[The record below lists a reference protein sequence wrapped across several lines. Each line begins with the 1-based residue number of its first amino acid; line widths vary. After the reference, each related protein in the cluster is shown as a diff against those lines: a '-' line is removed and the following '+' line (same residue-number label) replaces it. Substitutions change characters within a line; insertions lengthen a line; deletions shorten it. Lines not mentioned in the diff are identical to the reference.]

1 MKRLFGLFLTFVL
14 CISLTPSVDA
24 YSNDLV
30 QFIGDS
36 YTQGYTSEGM
46 IVGYNLW
53 YVQVC
58 RKAHLKYT
66 AASYGGVGFVK
77 ESDARTFS
85 TLLDEG
91 KGKRNAKYV
100 VITGGYNDKDYS
112 YKTIKNKV
120 YETVKK
126 AQTLYPKAKVYVG
139 MTGDSVNKHFKTVIQ
154 AYKDGT
160 KEAGGTYIT
169 NSENAL
175 NGNQSYFSSD
185 GHHPNKYGQRALG
198 ETIGGYFMKCNN
210 VPVYT
215 KAASI
220 KIGAGIYAVK
230 NRHFINITGL
240 YDNYYM
246 VNGIVD
252 TSKTG
257 IVENDGEYYKMDEGK
272 VDTSYTGIWSY
283 NDQQYYLTNGHTDK
297 TMTGSIKANKT
308 WYYVENGV
316 VANKDT
322 LMQID
327 DQWYYVHQGKMDK
340 SYTGLVEY
348 NGQNYY
354 VVNGMVDFSKTGM
367 IHMNGQLC
375 YIKNGVLENS
385 YSNSNLYNG
394 SWYYIHGDEIR
405 WLK

>member
-58 RKAHLKYT
+58 HKAHLKYT

-77 ESDARTFS
+77 ESDGRTFS

-139 MTGDSVNKHFKTVIQ
+139 MTGDSVNEHFKTVIQ

-160 KEAGGTYIT
+160 KEAGGIYIT

-175 NGNQSYFSSD
+175 NGNQNYFSSD

-240 YDNYYM
+240 
-246 VNGIVD
+246 
-252 TSKTG
+252 S
-257 IVENDGEYYKMDEGK
+257 
-272 VDTSYTGIWSY
+272 
-283 NDQQYYLTNGHTDK
+283 DK
-297 TMTGSIKANKT
+297 
-308 WYYVENGV
+308 
-316 VANKDT
+316 
-322 LMQID
+322 L
-327 DQWYYVHQGKMDK
+327 
-340 SYTGLVEY
+340 
-348 NGQNYY
+348 
-354 VVNGMVDFSKTGM
+354 
-367 IHMNGQLC
+367 
-375 YIKNGVLENS
+375 YIS
-385 YSNSNLYNG
+385 F
-394 SWYYIHGDEIR
+394 
-405 WLK
+405 

>member
-58 RKAHLKYT
+58 HKAHLKYT

-77 ESDARTFS
+77 ESDGRTFS

-126 AQTLYPKAKVYVG
+126 AQRLYPDAKILVG
-139 MTGDSVNKHFKTVIQ
+139 MTGDATSDHSRFKNVIQ

-160 KEAGGTYIT
+160 KEAGGFYIT
-169 NSENAL
+169 NSEYAL
-175 NGNQSYFSSD
+175 NENKNYFASD
-185 GHHPNKYGQRALG
+185 GYHPNVKGHQAIG
-198 ETIGGYFMKCNN
+198 ETIGGYLMKCEDIRVNS
-210 VPVYT
+210 Y
-215 KAASI
+215 ASTI
-220 KIGAGIYAVK
+220 TIGAGTYATS
-230 NRHFINITGL
+230 NGHFINTTGI
-240 YDNYYM
+240 YHNYYM
-246 VNGIVD
+246 VDGIVD
-252 TSKTG
+252 QSISGAIKYK
-257 IVENDGEYYKMDEGK
+257 DEYYKVDAGK
-272 VDTSYTGIWSY
+272 VDTSYTGPW
-283 NDQQYYLTNGHTDK
+283 T
-297 TMTGSIKANKT
+297 
-308 WYYVENGV
+308 
-316 VANKDT
+316 
-322 LMQID
+322 
-327 DQWYYVHQGKMDK
+327 
-340 SYTGLVEY
+340 Y
-348 NGQNYY
+348 NGTTYY
-354 VVNGMVDFSKTGM
+354 
-367 IHMNGQLC
+367 
-375 YIKNGVLENS
+375 
-385 YSNSNLYNG
+385 
-394 SWYYIHGDEIR
+394 
-405 WLK
+405 

>member
-77 ESDARTFS
+77 ESDGRTFS

-139 MTGDSVNKHFKTVIQ
+139 MTGDSVNKHFKTVMQ

-160 KEAGGTYIT
+160 KEAGG
-169 NSENAL
+169 
-175 NGNQSYFSSD
+175 QC
-185 GHHPNKYGQRALG
+185 H
-198 ETIGGYFMKCNN
+198 
-210 VPVYT
+210 
-215 KAASI
+215 
-220 KIGAGIYAVK
+220 
-230 NRHFINITGL
+230 
-240 YDNYYM
+240 
-246 VNGIVD
+246 
-252 TSKTG
+252 
-257 IVENDGEYYKMDEGK
+257 
-272 VDTSYTGIWSY
+272 
-283 NDQQYYLTNGHTDK
+283 
-297 TMTGSIKANKT
+297 
-308 WYYVENGV
+308 
-316 VANKDT
+316 
-322 LMQID
+322 
-327 DQWYYVHQGKMDK
+327 
-340 SYTGLVEY
+340 
-348 NGQNYY
+348 
-354 VVNGMVDFSKTGM
+354 
-367 IHMNGQLC
+367 
-375 YIKNGVLENS
+375 
-385 YSNSNLYNG
+385 
-394 SWYYIHGDEIR
+394 
-405 WLK
+405 

>member
-1 MKRLFGLFLTFVL
+1 MKRLLGLFLIFVL
-14 CISLTPSVDA
+14 CIGLTPSVDA

-36 YTQGYTSEGM
+36 YTQGYSSDGM

-53 YVQVC
+53 YVQAC

-66 AASYGGVGFVK
+66 SASYGGVGFVK
-77 ESDARTFS
+77 KSDGRTFS

-100 VITGGYNDKDYS
+100 VITGGYNDKDFS

-139 MTGDSVNKHFKTVIQ
+139 MTGDSVNEHFKTVIQ

-160 KEAGGTYIT
+160 KEAGGIYIT

-240 YDNYYM
+240 YD
-246 VNGIVD
+246 
-252 TSKTG
+252 
-257 IVENDGEYYKMDEGK
+257 
-272 VDTSYTGIWSY
+272 
-283 NDQQYYLTNGHTDK
+283 
-297 TMTGSIKANKT
+297 
-308 WYYVENGV
+308 
-316 VANKDT
+316 
-322 LMQID
+322 
-327 DQWYYVHQGKMDK
+327 
-340 SYTGLVEY
+340 
-348 NGQNYY
+348 
-354 VVNGMVDFSKTGM
+354 
-367 IHMNGQLC
+367 
-375 YIKNGVLENS
+375 
-385 YSNSNLYNG
+385 
-394 SWYYIHGDEIR
+394 
-405 WLK
+405 